1 MKSNF
6 RRTRA
11 FTLIELLVVI
21 AIIAILAAMLLPALA
36 KAKQKAT
43 QISCLNN
50 LKQLGLAMMVYIGDS
65 KDVLPAVASG
75 AQGPHAEDWIYWR
88 APAVEPVYNF
98 NNMKNCP
105 FVQAAG
111 TSGSTNLFKCAAQ
124 KVSSTGYSF
133 SYSLNG
139 ISTTAGIGSQ
149 FDNPPATK
157 FYPFKINQV
166 RRPSDKILFVEEPTS
181 ISELPPGTWTTPF
194 ADDGRW
200 EPAVAS
206 TAHNLITLR
215 HSKKGGNA
223 NFADGHGQLTPWQ
236 WATND
241 FYITG
246 TSQ

>member
-1 MKSNF
+1 MNRKKQ
-6 RRTRA
+6 TG

-36 KAKQKAT
+36 KAKQKAN

-50 LKQLGLAMMVYIGDS
+50 LKQIGLAFMVYVGDN
-65 KDVLPAVASG
+65 KDTFPAVASNAEG
-75 AQGPHAEDWIYWR
+75 AHPEDWIYWR
-88 APAVEPVYNF
+88 SPAVDPTYNF

-105 FVQAAG
+105 IAQAAG
-111 TSGSTNLFKCAAQ
+111 TSNGTNLFRCPAQ
-124 KVSSTGYSF
+124 KQASTTGYGF

-139 ISTTAGIGSQ
+139 ISSTAGIGSQ
-149 FDNPPATK
+149 FDSPAPTP
-157 FYPFKINQV
+157 FHPFKLNQI
-166 RRPSDKILFVEEPTS
+166 RRPSDKIMLTEEPVS
-181 ISELPPGTWTTPF
+181 ADELPPGAGLSF
-194 ADDGRW
+194 MDDGRW
-200 EPAVAS
+200 EPKVAS
-206 TAHNLITLR
+206 MTHNLINVR